1 VVTSTTTMNSTSDHT
16 LYARWTANTYTVTFD
31 TNITKYKNG
40 DVVYFNPV
48 TAKSCS
54 ASEAVSTTGTKDGCM
69 KWYAFLDE
77 GGDTVNLLLDHNTT
91 AKIVWNSDGMAT
103 TPDTVNTQLQLDISN
118 WNTNIKN
125 SARLISAEE
134 ISQMVNFTTFTYY
147 NKNEDLTTATEW
159 NVNNSFAWHYF
170 HTGNQT
176 AYTGSVGT
184 NQYAWLFDNL
194 NGCEEYGCNIS
205 VSTGPSNYWTSSP
218 TGVWGV
224 PAAWYVEYTG
234 SYQASTVTSECGIRP
249 VITIN
254 KSLLNDS
261 KSITY
266 ASKYGEL
273 PIPTRTGYNFLGWYT
288 TGGVKV
294 DSTITMNT
302 ASNHTLYAQ
311 WERMPTLITFKSP
324 QATIWTIKNT
334 ENENEVYT
342 WDSTIDDS
350 YTISKPVGT
359 YTFEYYNNSK
369 KCTATETIVNEDNNT
384 EVNVFCGIIQFTFT
398 YDMDDYYTASS
409 KPADEPI
416 STFAYAEEGMTW
428 AEWTKTEYDKWN
440 YPDNP
445 TSEMENNL
453 CMEIHTATKK
463 VSPTDVIIAG
473 QTYYFIWD

>member
-1 VVTSTTTMNSTSDHT
+1 MVTSTTTMNSTSDHT

-31 TNITKYKNG
+31 NNITKYKNG

-54 ASEAVSTTGTKDGCM
+54 SSEAVSTTGTKDGCM

-91 AKIVWNSDGMAT
+91 AYVKWNSNSSGT
-103 TPDTVNTQLQLDISN
+103 TPDTANAQLQNDTTN
-118 WNTNIKN
+118 WNTNIKTTV
-125 SARLISAEE
+125 RLISASE
-134 ISQMVNFTTFTYY
+134 IHQIAPSISSYQWTQNGSNNYY
-147 NKNEDLTTATEW
+147 
-159 NVNNSFAWHYF
+159 FQ
-170 HTGNQT
+170 TGNDT
-176 AYTGSVGT
+176 AYQGT
-184 NQYAWLFDNL
+184 TSSNKYSWLFDNL
-194 NGCEEYGCNIS
+194 SGCETYGCNNNDYGS
-205 VSTGPSNYWTSSP
+205 YAYWTSSLR
-218 TGVWGV
+218 TSGT
-224 PAAWYVEYTG
+224 AWLVQYYGGLNYINVTTDG
-234 SYQASTVTSECGIRP
+234 SSNGSDIFNGLRP

-261 KSITY
+261 KSMTY
-266 ASKYGEL
+266 DSTYGTL
-273 PIPTRTGYNFLGWYT
+273 PTPIRTGYNFLGWYT

-294 DSTITMNT
+294 DSTTIMEI

-369 KCTATETIVNEDNNT
+369 KCTVTETIVNEDNNT

-398 YDMDDYYTASS
+398 YDMDDYYTASY